1 MSDYLDG
8 LNDIQR
14 QAVTDINGPVL
25 VVAGPGSGKTRV
37 LTYRIAYLIQQGV
50 NPRSILALTFTNKA
64 AREMKGRIEKVVGT
78 TANMVWAGTFH
89 SIFARLLRVD
99 APLIGYPSNF
109 TIYDTDDAKSL
120 INTIVKDLGLDK
132 NTYAAGNILSR
143 ISGAKSQII
152 TAEEYVSN
160 ATLRDQDAVVGLPHF
175 AEIYKRYA
183 ARMKKAGAMDFDDL
197 LLQLY
202 ILLNDFPEVLDKYR
216 RRFAYVLVDEFQDT
230 NTLQYGIIK
239 KLVKYNGSKYNVCV
253 VGDDAQS
260 IYAFRGATIENIL
273 NFETDFPM
281 LKTYKLEQNYRS
293 IDTIVQA
300 ANEVISHNRKQI
312 KKTIWTDRAEGP
324 GINLLRALNDNEE
337 AKRVVDAI
345 LEQKNR
351 IHLRNSE
358 IAILYRTN
366 AQSRIFEEY
375 LRRYNISYRV
385 YGGMSFYQRKE
396 VKDLL
401 AYFKLSANPYD
412 DESLKRIINFPRR
425 GIGDATIEGLR
436 QIAVDNDIS
445 MWDVLQSDIPQVK
458 SKKAVTDFTKMIQ
471 VFIKKLTE
479 LNAYDLA
486 MMIARQSG
494 VLDEY
499 KKENSIDA
507 LARVENLNALL
518 DGVKEFVENDE
529 ATPDEDTTS
538 DKSLATYLQT
548 IMLLTDADKESQD
561 SEVVTLMSVHSAK
574 GLEFKSVFVTGVEEK
589 LFPSWMSYDVP
600 DGIEEERRLFYV
612 AITRAETHL
621 TLSYANS
628 RYRFGKLTYCEPS
641 RFLDELSMI
650 KTQLHAVPQSSAQ
663 QLSGVSGNFRPV
675 KMLEKKNLVVDGVDF
690 KVSPPDMVKEGAKVL
705 HLKFGEGIVKKVE
718 GGAGNR
724 VATIY
729 FKDVDDPERRIML
742 KFAKLQVLS

>member
-293 IDTIVQA
+293 IDAIVQA

-324 GINLLRALNDNEE
+324 GIILLRALNDNEE

-351 IHLRNSE
+351 NHLRNSE

-401 AYFKLSANPYD
+401 AYFKLSVNPYD

-486 MMIARQSG
+486 MMIVRQSG

>member
-1 MSDYLDG
+1 
-8 LNDIQR
+8 
-14 QAVTDINGPVL
+14 VL
-25 VVAGPGSGKTRV
+25 V
-37 LTYRIAYLIQQGV
+37 
-50 NPRSILALTFTNKA
+50 
-64 AREMKGRIEKVVGT
+64 
-78 TANMVWAGTFH
+78 
-89 SIFARLLRVD
+89 
-99 APLIGYPSNF
+99 
-109 TIYDTDDAKSL
+109 
-120 INTIVKDLGLDK
+120 
-132 NTYAAGNILSR
+132 
-143 ISGAKSQII
+143 
-152 TAEEYVSN
+152 
-160 ATLRDQDAVVGLPHF
+160 
-175 AEIYKRYA
+175 
-183 ARMKKAGAMDFDDL
+183 
-197 LLQLY
+197 
-202 ILLNDFPEVLDKYR
+202 
-216 RRFAYVLVDEFQDT
+216 
-230 NTLQYGIIK
+230 
-239 KLVKYNGSKYNVCV
+239 
-253 VGDDAQS
+253 
-260 IYAFRGATIENIL
+260 
-273 NFETDFPM
+273 
-281 LKTYKLEQNYRS
+281 
-293 IDTIVQA
+293 
-300 ANEVISHNRKQI
+300 
-312 KKTIWTDRAEGP
+312 
-324 GINLLRALNDNEE
+324 
-337 AKRVVDAI
+337 
-345 LEQKNR
+345 
-351 IHLRNSE
+351 
-358 IAILYRTN
+358 
-366 AQSRIFEEY
+366 
-375 LRRYNISYRV
+375 
-385 YGGMSFYQRKE
+385 
-396 VKDLL
+396 
-401 AYFKLSANPYD
+401 
-412 DESLKRIINFPRR
+412 
-425 GIGDATIEGLR
+425 
-436 QIAVDNDIS
+436 
-445 MWDVLQSDIPQVK
+445 
-458 SKKAVTDFTKMIQ
+458 
-471 VFIKKLTE
+471 
-479 LNAYDLA
+479 
-486 MMIARQSG
+486 
-494 VLDEY
+494 EY

-529 ATPDEDTTS
+529 ATPDEDNTT

>member
-293 IDTIVQA
+293 IDAIVQA

-324 GINLLRALNDNEE
+324 GIILLRALNDNEE

-351 IHLRNSE
+351 NHLRNSE

-401 AYFKLSANPYD
+401 AYFKLSVNPYD

-494 VLDEY
+494 VLVEY

-621 TLSYANS
+621 ILSYANS

>member
-1 MSDYLDG
+1 
-8 LNDIQR
+8 
-14 QAVTDINGPVL
+14 
-25 VVAGPGSGKTRV
+25 
-37 LTYRIAYLIQQGV
+37 LT
-50 NPRSILALTFTNKA
+50 PP
-64 AREMKGRIEKVVGT
+64 EKYVGT
-78 TANMVWAGTFH
+78 DYFGEIV
-89 SIFARLLRVD
+89 ARAYRRYQALL
-99 APLIGYPSNF
+99 
-109 TIYDTDDAKSL
+109 
-120 INTIVKDLGLDK
+120 LD
-132 NTYAAGNILSR
+132 NN
-143 ISGAKSQII
+143 
-152 TAEEYVSN
+152 
-160 ATLRDQDAVVGLPHF
+160 
-175 AEIYKRYA
+175 
-183 ARMKKAGAMDFDDL
+183 AMDFDDL

-293 IDTIVQA
+293 IDAIVQA

-324 GINLLRALNDNEE
+324 GIILLRALNDNEE

-351 IHLRNSE
+351 NHLRNSE

-401 AYFKLSANPYD
+401 AYFKLSVNPYD

-494 VLDEY
+494 VLVEY

>member
-293 IDTIVQA
+293 IDAIVQA

-401 AYFKLSANPYD
+401 AYFKLSVNPYD

-486 MMIARQSG
+486 MMIVRQSG

>member
-160 ATLRDQDAVVGLPHF
+160 ATLRDQDAVLGLPHF

-293 IDTIVQA
+293 IDAIVQA

-351 IHLRNSE
+351 NHLRNSE

-401 AYFKLSANPYD
+401 AYFKLSVNPYD

>member
-293 IDTIVQA
+293 IDAIVQA

-324 GINLLRALNDNEE
+324 GIILLRALNDNEE

-351 IHLRNSE
+351 NHLRNSE

>member
-293 IDTIVQA
+293 IDAIVQA

-324 GINLLRALNDNEE
+324 GIILLRALNDNEE

-401 AYFKLSANPYD
+401 AYFKLSVNPYD

-494 VLDEY
+494 VLVEY

>member
-1 MSDYLDG
+1 
-8 LNDIQR
+8 
-14 QAVTDINGPVL
+14 
-25 VVAGPGSGKTRV
+25 
-37 LTYRIAYLIQQGV
+37 
-50 NPRSILALTFTNKA
+50 
-64 AREMKGRIEKVVGT
+64 
-78 TANMVWAGTFH
+78 
-89 SIFARLLRVD
+89 
-99 APLIGYPSNF
+99 
-109 TIYDTDDAKSL
+109 
-120 INTIVKDLGLDK
+120 
-132 NTYAAGNILSR
+132 
-143 ISGAKSQII
+143 
-152 TAEEYVSN
+152 
-160 ATLRDQDAVVGLPHF
+160 
-175 AEIYKRYA
+175 IYKRYA

-293 IDTIVQA
+293 IDAIVQA

-324 GINLLRALNDNEE
+324 GIILLRALNDNEE

-351 IHLRNSE
+351 NHLRNSE

-401 AYFKLSANPYD
+401 AYFKLSVNPYD

-494 VLDEY
+494 VLVEY

>member
-1 MSDYLDG
+1 MSNYLDE

-37 LTYRIAYLIQQGV
+37 LTYRIAYLLQQGV

-64 AREMKGRIEKVVGT
+64 AREMKGRIEKVVGS
-78 TANMVWAGTFH
+78 AAHSVWAGTFH
-89 SIFARLLRVD
+89 SIFARLLRVE
-99 APLIGYPSNF
+99 APLLDYPSNF

-120 INTIVKDLGLDK
+120 ITSIVKDLGLDK
-132 NTYAAGNILSR
+132 NVYVPGNILSR

-152 TAEEYVSN
+152 TPARYASSTGLLN
-160 ATLRDQDAVVGLPHF
+160 QDAAAGMPHF

-202 ILLNDFPEVLDKYR
+202 ILFEKFPETLNKYR
-216 RRFAYVLVDEFQDT
+216 RKFAYLLVDEFQDT
-230 NTLQYGIIK
+230 NTLQYAIIK
-239 KLVKYNGSKYNVCV
+239 QLVKYPESKNNVCA

-273 NFETDFPM
+273 NFESDFPM

-293 IDTIVQA
+293 NNSIVQA
-300 ANEVISHNRKQI
+300 ANEVISHNPKQI
-312 KKTIWTDRAEGP
+312 KKTIWTERDAGP
-324 GINLLRALNDNEE
+324 GINLLRTVSDTEE
-337 AKRVVDAI
+337 AKRVVDTI

-351 IHLRNSE
+351 NHLRNSE

-366 AQSRIFEEY
+366 AQSRIFEEF
-375 LRRYNISYRV
+375 LRRYNIAYRV

-401 AYFKLSANPYD
+401 SYFKLAVNPYD

-425 GIGDATIEGLR
+425 GIGDTTVEGIR
-436 QIAVDNDIS
+436 QIAVDNDVSI
-445 MWDVLQSDIPQVK
+445 WDVLQSDIPQVK
-458 SKKAVTDFTKMIQ
+458 GKRAIVDFTKMLE
-471 VFIKKLTE
+471 VFIKKARE

-494 VLDEY
+494 VLEEY
-499 KKENSIDA
+499 KKENSIEA
-507 LARVENLNALL
+507 VARVENLNALL

-529 ATPDEDTTS
+529 SAGDEDAPA
-538 DKSLATYLQT
+538 DKSLSTYLQT
-548 IMLLTDADKESQD
+548 IMLLTDADKETEEKD
-561 SEVVTLMSVHSAK
+561 FITLMSVHSAK
-574 GLEFKSVFVTGVEEK
+574 GLEFKSVFVTGMEEK

-600 DGIEEERRLFYV
+600 DGIDEERRLFYV
-612 AITRAETHL
+612 AITRAESFL

-641 RFLDELSMI
+641 RFLEELSMLKSQI
-650 KTQLHAVPQSSAQ
+650 HAVPQSSAQ
-663 QLSGVSGNFRPV
+663 QRSGISGNFKPV

-690 KVSPPDMVKEGAKVL
+690 KVSPAEMIREGVKVY
-705 HLKFGEGIVKKVE
+705 HLKFGEGVVKKIE
-718 GGAGNR
+718 GGAGNK

-742 KFAKLQVLS
+742 KFAKLQVLN

>member
-293 IDTIVQA
+293 IDAIVQA

-324 GINLLRALNDNEE
+324 GIILLRALNDNEE

-351 IHLRNSE
+351 NHLRNSE

-401 AYFKLSANPYD
+401 AYFKLSVNPYD

>member
-351 IHLRNSE
+351 NHLRNSE

-663 QLSGVSGNFRPV
+663 QPSGVSGNFRPV

>member
-160 ATLRDQDAVVGLPHF
+160 ATLRDQDAVLGLPHF

-293 IDTIVQA
+293 IDAIVQA

-324 GINLLRALNDNEE
+324 GIILLRALNDNEE

-351 IHLRNSE
+351 NHLRNSE

-401 AYFKLSANPYD
+401 AYFKLSVNPYD

-494 VLDEY
+494 VLVEY

>member
-293 IDTIVQA
+293 IDAIVQA

-401 AYFKLSANPYD
+401 AYFKLSVNPYD

>member
-293 IDTIVQA
+293 IDAIVQA

-351 IHLRNSE
+351 NHLRNSE

-401 AYFKLSANPYD
+401 AYFKLSVNPYD

>member
-351 IHLRNSE
+351 NHLRNSE

-486 MMIARQSG
+486 MMIVRQSG

-650 KTQLHAVPQSSAQ
+650 KKQLHAVPQSSAQ